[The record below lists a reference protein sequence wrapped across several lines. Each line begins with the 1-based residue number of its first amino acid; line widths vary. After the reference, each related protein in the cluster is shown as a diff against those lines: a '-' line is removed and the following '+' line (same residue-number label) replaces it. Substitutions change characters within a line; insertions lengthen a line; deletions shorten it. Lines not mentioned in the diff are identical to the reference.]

1 VSNIFLKS
9 FLQIPHGVHMVDYT
23 GTYSDMGFPAW
34 NVAWWDVLL
43 RGIIAIGFGLALLF
57 WPGLSLKIFLLLFAA
72 FAFFDGILVLLQM
85 VTIKDGRW
93 LGRLAHGV
101 LALIAAAAA
110 VMLPGWTLLAVALLL
125 GAYWILSGI
134 LQIVVAIDLRKVMK
148 GELLLIAAG
157 ILSVIVG
164 VLLFVYPIMGL
175 VALAQVIGIFSIA
188 SGIILLVL
196 AAKLALS
203 PQRAPA
209 IA

>member
-1 VSNIFLKS
+1 
-9 FLQIPHGVHMVDYT
+9 MVDYT
-23 GTYSDMGFPAW
+23 GTYSDMGFPSW

-43 RGIIAIGFGLALLF
+43 RGIIAIGFGIALLF

-72 FAFFDGILVLLQM
+72 FAFFDGILMLLQM

-93 LGRLAHGV
+93 LGRLVHGV

-110 VMLPGWTLLAVALLL
+110 VMLPGWTLLAIALLL
-125 GAYWILSGI
+125 GAYWVITGV
-134 LQIVVAIDLRKVMK
+134 LQIATAIDFRKVMK

-164 VLLFVYPIMGL
+164 IILFVYPFVGL
-175 VALAQVIGIFSIA
+175 IALAQVIGIFSIA

-196 AAKLALS
+196 AAKLALT
-203 PQRAPA
+203 PHRAPA
-209 IA
+209 MV